1 MNENNFPLPA
11 FHFRVLFKGLEG
23 ISEIDSQFQSVTGIK
38 AMRDNNTTAGSEKT
52 SGTTIFNPVILKRGM
67 LSPKHSVL
75 LQWVIKNLHEPERHF
90 LPEVLIEILNE
101 ENKPEIIIRLVKVSV
116 KSWSA
121 GDLHAEKSELLMEEL
136 VLDYTCIEL
145 FSGQ

>member
-1 MNENNFPLPA
+1 MNENNSPLPA

-38 AMRDNNTTAGSEKT
+38 AVRENNPTAGSEKT
-52 SGTTIFNPVILKRGM
+52 AGATIFNPVILKRGM
-67 LSPKHSVL
+67 VSPIHSVL
-75 LQWVIKNLHEPERHF
+75 LQWVIKSLHEPAKHF

-101 ENKPEIIIRLVKVSV
+101 ESKPEIIIRLVKVSV
-116 KSWSA
+116 RSWSA

-136 VLDYTCIEL
+136 VLDYTSIEL
-145 FSGQ
+145 IAG

>member
-1 MNENNFPLPA
+1 MNENNFTLPA
-11 FHFRVLFKGLEG
+11 FHFRVLFKGLEA

-38 AMRDNNTTAGSEKT
+38 AIRDNNPAAGLERTAGA
-52 SGTTIFNPVILKRGM
+52 TIFNPVVLKRGM
-67 LSPKHSVL
+67 VSPKHSVL
-75 LQWVIKNLHEPERHF
+75 LQWVIKSLHEPARHF

-116 KSWSA
+116 RSWSA

-136 VLDYTCIEL
+136 VLDYTSIQL
-145 FSGQ
+145 IAG